1 MAFKGPVQ
9 PCWTASVVDIASAI
23 RGRGRAENVHG
34 LIAKG
39 IKVPGKWPSCWE
51 QSRCQ
56 DEHLIKSDEWPW
68 TVSLVIQ
75 WLRKS

>member
-9 PCWTASVVDIASAI
+9 PCGTAGVVDIASAI

-39 IKVPGKWPSCWE
+39 IKVPE
-51 QSRCQ
+51 
-56 DEHLIKSDEWPW
+56 
-68 TVSLVIQ
+68 
-75 WLRKS
+75 

>member
-9 PCWTASVVDIASAI
+9 PCGTAGVVDIASAI

-39 IKVPGKWPSCWE
+39 TKVPE
-51 QSRCQ
+51 QSN
-56 DEHLIKSDEWPW
+56 
-68 TVSLVIQ
+68 TSLRMTIVKV
-75 WLRKS
+75 LRY